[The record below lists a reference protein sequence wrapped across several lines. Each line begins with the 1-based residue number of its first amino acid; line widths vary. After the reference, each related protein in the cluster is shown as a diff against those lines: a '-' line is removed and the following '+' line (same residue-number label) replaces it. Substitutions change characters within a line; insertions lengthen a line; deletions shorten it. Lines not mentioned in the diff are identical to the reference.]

1 VVAGRPAGAGRA
13 GWLGVALLA
22 GCSGTPRAE
31 DAAHGVVARDDAAP
45 VAPATSRDAAP
56 ADPAR
61 GGSGDLQVRVE
72 WPDTPVAARSSPGR
86 TRCNTPRLPA
96 VTPTTTWGIPDVV
109 VVIEGAAPPATA
121 ARITV
126 ADCALTPRIAV
137 GDSLAITSALD
148 RPAKLLLRKRGAL
161 DEVAAASPAAPSPAI
176 PVLLP
181 IAGHTVTAALE
192 PSVAY
197 SLETDASTPE
207 VAVVAA
213 IANGYVTEANGQVVA
228 RELAVGPH
236 AVTVWLPAR
245 AGQPGRSGRGTATIT
260 AGDLATLTISLA
272 P

>member
-1 VVAGRPAGAGRA
+1 VVTGRPAGRA

-31 DAAHGVVARDDAAP
+31 DAAHGVTARDDAP
-45 VAPATSRDAAP
+45 VAPARDAAP
-56 ADPAR
+56 LAPAAPAR
-61 GGSGDLQVRVE
+61 GGIGDLQVRVE

-109 VVIEGAAPPATA
+109 VVIEGAAPPPAA
-121 ARITV
+121 ARVTL

-161 DEVAAASPAAPSPAI
+161 DQVAAANPAAVPAI

-181 IAGHTVTAALE
+181 IAGHTVTVALE
-192 PSVAY
+192 PTVAY
-197 SLETDASTPE
+197 SLETDAGTPE
-207 VAVVAA
+207 VAVIAA
-213 IANGYVTEANGQVVA
+213 VGNGYITEANGQVIA
-228 RELAVGPH
+228 RGLAVGPH

-245 AGQPGRSGRGTATIT
+245 AGQPGRSGRGTATVT
-260 AGDLATLTISLA
+260 AGDLATLTVSLA